1 MPEAQ
6 AQHPEAERQ
15 MSQRRWLW
23 LTLVVIIL
31 DLATKAMAT
40 AWLDYAIPVPVIP
53 YFNLTLLHNTGAAF
67 SFLAS
72 AGGWQRWFFIVLAI
86 VISAVL
92 LTWLGRLKRHET
104 WLAIALALVL
114 GGAIGNVYD
123 RIVHGYVVDFIHLYY
138 GSYSWPAFN
147 IADSAI
153 SIGAVMMVIDVFRG
167 GSGAGEPEQADEPR
181 T

>member
-1 MPEAQ
+1 MPDTMAPGS
-6 AQHPEAERQ
+6 ADERGAG
-15 MSQRRWLW
+15 QRRWLW
-23 LTLVVIIL
+23 LTLAVIIF
-31 DLATKAMAT
+31 DLSTKAMAT
-40 AWLDYAIPVPVIP
+40 AWLDYATPVPVIP

-86 VISAVL
+86 AISAVL

-167 GSGAGEPEQADEPR
+167 GSAAEPDQAEER
-181 T
+181 HT